1 MSSDDRSVAVIEE
14 KADATI
20 RRDEVDGVMYFSV
33 IDVIALL
40 TDSAAPRKYW
50 NAMKARIAEEGFIEA
65 STKCRQLKLRAS
77 DGKAR
82 TTDAADTETLLRI
95 IQSVPSPK
103 AEPIKQWLARV
114 GAKAIH
120 LTSPEVPV
128 SLGSSIAEVKQ
139 HKPADDDLLGMAEWY
154 EQLARVYRQQANLE
168 SRLRFVESASR
179 SQGLQLEDLVIRLE
193 KVEEAQE
200 AQELLP
206 GLLESLRPERLSP
219 QHQSLI
225 RRWVMDLH
233 HLTGWHVN
241 VIYQDLVTD
250 FALEAF
256 GDARESDWERIAA
269 WFTKRLDEARQPR

>member
-1 MSSDDRSVAVIEE
+1 MGSDDKTVAVIEE
-14 KADATI
+14 QADATI
-20 RRDEVDGVMYFSV
+20 RREEVDGIMYFSV
-33 IDVIALL
+33 IDVIAIL

-50 NAMKARIAEEGFIEA
+50 NAMKARITEEGFVEA
-65 STKCRQLKLRAS
+65 STKCRQLKLLAS

-114 GAKAIH
+114 GAKAIR
-120 LTSPEVPV
+120 LATPEVPV
-128 SLGSSIAEVKQ
+128 SLGSSIAEVQQ
-139 HKPADDDLLGMAEWY
+139 HKPADDDLLGMADWY

-179 SQGLQLEDLVIRLE
+179 SQGLQLEELESRLQRI
-193 KVEEAQE
+193 EEAH
-200 AQELLP
+200 ELLP
-206 GLLESLRPERLSP
+206 GFLEILRPERLTP
-219 QHQSLI
+219 QHQSLV

-233 HLTGWHVN
+233 HLTGWQID

-250 FALEAF
+250 FALETF
-256 GDARESDWERIAA
+256 SDARESDWERIAT
-269 WFTKRLDEARQPR
+269 WFRERLAESRKPQ

>member
-1 MSSDDRSVAVIEE
+1 MSSDDRSIAVIEE
-14 KADATI
+14 QADTTI
-20 RRDEVDGVMYFSV
+20 RRDEVDGIMYFSV
-33 IDVIALL
+33 IDVIAIL

-50 NAMKARIAEEGFIEA
+50 NAMKARITEEGFLEA

-114 GAKAIH
+114 GAKAIR
-120 LTSPEVPV
+120 LATPQVPV
-128 SLGSSIAEVKQ
+128 SLGSSIAEVQQ

-179 SQGLQLEDLVIRLE
+179 AQGLQLEELASRLE
-193 KVEEAQE
+193 RVEE

-206 GLLESLRPERLSP
+206 SFLESLRPERLTP

-233 HLTGWHVN
+233 YVTGWHVN
-241 VIYQDLVTD
+241 VIYQDLVTECV
-250 FALEAF
+250 LEAF

-269 WFTKRLDEARQPR
+269 WFRGRLAEARKPR

>member
-14 KADATI
+14 QADATI
-20 RRDEVDGVMYFSV
+20 RRDEVDGTMYFSV
-33 IDVIALL
+33 IDVIAIL

-50 NAMKARIAEEGFIEA
+50 NAMKARITEEGFVEA

-82 TTDAADTETLLRI
+82 ATDAADTETLLRI

-114 GAKAIH
+114 GAKAIR
-120 LTSPEVPV
+120 LATPGVPV
-128 SLGSSIAEVKQ
+128 SLGSSIAEVQQ

-179 SQGLQLEDLVIRLE
+179 SQGLRLE
-193 KVEEAQE
+193 ELASRLERVEE

-206 GLLESLRPERLSP
+206 GFLESLRPERLTP

-233 HLTGWHVN
+233 YVTGWHVN
-241 VIYQDLVTD
+241 VIYQDLVTECE
-250 FALEAF
+250 LEAF

-269 WFTKRLDEARQPR
+269 WFRGRLAEARKPR

>member
-1 MSSDDRSVAVIEE
+1 MSSDDRTVAVIEE
-14 KADATI
+14 QADATI

-33 IDVIALL
+33 IDVIAIL

-50 NAMKARIAEEGFIEA
+50 NAMKARIMEEGFVEA

-82 TTDAADTETLLRI
+82 STDAADTETLLRI

-114 GAKAIH
+114 GAKAIR
-120 LTSPEVPV
+120 LTIPEIPV

-168 SRLRFVESASR
+168 TRLRFVESASR
-179 SQGLQLEDLVIRLE
+179 SQGLQLEELASRLE
-193 KVEEAQE
+193 RMEE

-206 GLLESLRPERLSP
+206 GFLESLRPERLTP

-233 HLTGWHVN
+233 YLTGWHIN
-241 VIYQDLVTD
+241 IIYHDLVTD
-250 FALEAF
+250 FELEAF
-256 GDARESDWERIAA
+256 SDARESDWERIAA
-269 WFTKRLDEARQPR
+269 WFRGATG

>member
-1 MSSDDRSVAVIEE
+1 MGSDDRTVAVIEE
-14 KADATI
+14 QADATI
-20 RRDEVDGVMYFSV
+20 RRDEVDGVIYFSV
-33 IDVIALL
+33 IDVIAIL

-50 NAMKARIAEEGFIEA
+50 NAMKARITEEGFVEA

-114 GAKAIH
+114 GAKAIR
-120 LTSPEVPV
+120 LATPEVPV
-128 SLGSSIAEVKQ
+128 SLGSSIAEVRQ

-179 SQGLQLEDLVIRLE
+179 SQGLQLEELETRLQRI
-193 KVEEAQE
+193 EEAH
-200 AQELLP
+200 ELLP
-206 GLLESLRPERLSP
+206 GFLEILRPERLTP

-233 HLTGWHVN
+233 HLTGWHIN

-250 FALEAF
+250 FELGAF
-256 GDARESDWERIAA
+256 SDARESDWERIAA
-269 WFTKRLDEARQPR
+269 WFRHRVDEARKPR

>member
-1 MSSDDRSVAVIEE
+1 MSSDDRTVAVIEE
-14 KADATI
+14 QADATI

-33 IDVIALL
+33 IDVIAVL

-50 NAMKARIAEEGFIEA
+50 NAMKARIMEEGFVEA

-82 TTDAADTETLLRI
+82 STDAADTETLLRI

-114 GAKAIH
+114 GAKAIR
-120 LTSPEVPV
+120 LTTSQVPV

-139 HKPADDDLLGMAEWY
+139 HKPGDDDLLGMAEWY

-168 SRLRFVESASR
+168 TRLRFVESASR
-179 SQGLQLEDLVIRLE
+179 SQGLQLEELASRLE
-193 KVEEAQE
+193 RMEE

-206 GLLESLRPERLSP
+206 GFLESLRPEPLTP

-233 HLTGWHVN
+233 HLTGWHIN
-241 VIYQDLVTD
+241 IIYQDLVTD
-250 FALEAF
+250 FELEAF
-256 GDARESDWERIAA
+256 SDARESDWERIAA
-269 WFTKRLDEARQPR
+269 WFRERLAEARKPR

>member
-1 MSSDDRSVAVIEE
+1 MSSDDRTVAVIEE
-14 KADATI
+14 QADATI
-20 RRDEVDGVMYFSV
+20 RHDEVDGVMYFSV
-33 IDVIALL
+33 IDVIAIL

-50 NAMKARIAEEGFIEA
+50 NAMKARITEEGFVEA
-65 STKCRQLKLRAS
+65 STKCRQLKLLAA

-114 GAKAIH
+114 GARAIR
-120 LTSPEVPV
+120 LTNPEVPV

-179 SQGLQLEDLVIRLE
+179 SQGLQLEELTSRLQR
-193 KVEEAQE
+193 VEE

-206 GLLESLRPERLSP
+206 GFLESLRPERLTP

-225 RRWVMDLH
+225 RRWVIDLH
-233 HLTGWHVN
+233 HLTGWHID

-250 FALEAF
+250 FELETLS
-256 GDARESDWERIAA
+256 DARESDWERITT
-269 WFTKRLDEARQPR
+269 WFRERLAEARKPR